1 MAGRHGRVIELRRR
15 IARGEY
21 QVPSE
26 SVATALLRVTSRA
39 VHVLTTGV

>member
-1 MAGRHGRVIELRRR
+1 MAGRHGKITELRQR

-21 QVPSE
+21 QVPPE

-39 VHVLTTGV
+39 VRALTTGV